1 MSDYDFDTLKKL
13 AYDACIK
20 TYDLYSVITPEQLG
34 TRITTVYRPKGDSGM
49 SGLHA
54 LFPRYQSSITLDRF
68 NEIWNSEESIAFLT
82 VLSECPLLPDHMAFD
97 DANADSWMRM
107 QAMYLIQMPLHGAL
121 NKTAMI
127 NFIDGN
133 DNPEAW
139 SLENDYLIEKI
150 DNSIKDLIEYPAN
163 NIHYIKAICP
173 ILNIEFNSN
182 EILLSDE
189 VKIKEW
195 SIRDRAILLSKHDDA
210 YLWQEDFS
218 RSPTFSKYFIEMELN
233 ITAGESAHE
242 VIANNI
248 DCLKWAAM
256 RAADSELPPSEGVC
270 IILTKGGT
278 RLNSIRREDGINGV
292 NLALKQEELD
302 KFVKLYSSFNNSIA
316 KAYGL
321 DKALWHFG
329 RSCSSIIERDIL
341 LESAIGIDS
350 IVSNES
356 RDSSYRF
363 RLHGS
368 ALLSFTDPTIKE
380 TAYKELSNIY
390 DKRSSA
396 AHGTGSIKRGG
407 ENLHEKARSY
417 LAKMIESVLVLNENN
432 NLNVDKDNK
441 VPNAI
446 QKYIISKVIN

>member
-20 TYDLYSVITPEQLG
+20 TYDLYSKITPEQLG
-34 TRITTVYRPKGDSGM
+34 TRITTVYRPKGDNGM
-49 SGLHA
+49 TGLHA
-54 LFPRYQSSITLDRF
+54 HFPRYHSSITLAKF
-68 NEIWNSEESIAFLT
+68 NEIWNSEENIAFLT
-82 VLSECPLLPDHMAFD
+82 ALSQCPLLPDHMAFD
-97 DANADSWMRM
+97 NASADSWMRM
-107 QAMYLIQMPLHGAL
+107 QAMYLIQGPIHSAL
-121 NKTAMI
+121 NRTAMI

-133 DNPEAW
+133 DSPEAW
-139 SLENDYLIEKI
+139 SLERDYLIDAI
-150 DNSIKDLIEYPAN
+150 DKTIKELIEYPAN

-182 EILLSDE
+182 EIILSEE

-195 SIRDRAILLSKHDDA
+195 SIRDRAILLSKYDDA
-210 YLWQEDFS
+210 YLWQEDLG
-218 RSPTFSKYFIEMELN
+218 RSPTYSKYFIEMELN
-233 ITAGESAHE
+233 ITAGELPYE
-242 VIANNI
+242 VIVNNI
-248 DCLKWAAM
+248 DCLKWAVM
-256 RAADSELPPSEGVC
+256 RATDSEQPPSEGVC
-270 IILTKGGT
+270 IILTKGGA
-278 RLNSIRREDGINGV
+278 RLNSIRREDGTKGV
-292 NLALKQEELD
+292 NLALKQEDLD

-316 KAYGL
+316 KVYGL

-368 ALLSFTDPTIKE
+368 ALLSFVDPTIKE
-380 TAYKELSNIY
+380 TVYKELSNIY

-396 AHGTGSIKRGG
+396 AHGSGPIKGRG

-417 LAKMIESVLVLNENN
+417 LAKMIESVIVLNENN
-432 NLNVDKDNK
+432 NLNVDKNNT
-441 VPNAI
+441 VPTAI
-446 QKYIISKVIN
+446 QKYIISKVLN